1 MTHYYCYEC
10 KNGHGESNGPCE
22 YIDPIGELHNA
33 DHIKCSIGDAKWV
46 RKSVNVVGRNVDAN
60 LR

>member
-1 MTHYYCYEC
+1 MAHYYCYEC
-10 KNGHGESNGPCE
+10 KNGNGESNGPCK

-46 RKSVNVVGRNVDAN
+46 HKKCECCGKEC
-60 LR
+60 